1 MDSPN
6 KNSLTVVETVGH
18 TGPSQFQ
25 TIGGRQLA
33 EYAFYSGLVFSLRA
47 GKPPLRRM
55 FWRPDSLTPGA
66 ASRSGKGS
74 PGNEAA
80 ARPVRPAS
88 GRGAD
93 RRVRAR

>member
-6 KNSLTVVETVGH
+6 KNSLRAVETLGR
-18 TGPSQFQ
+18 TGPAQFQ

-55 FWRPDSLTPGA
+55 FWRPESLTPRA
-66 ASRSGKGS
+66 ASRPSKVS
-74 PGNEAA
+74 PGMEAE
-80 ARPVRPAS
+80 ARPVRAAS
-88 GRGAD
+88 GRSAD